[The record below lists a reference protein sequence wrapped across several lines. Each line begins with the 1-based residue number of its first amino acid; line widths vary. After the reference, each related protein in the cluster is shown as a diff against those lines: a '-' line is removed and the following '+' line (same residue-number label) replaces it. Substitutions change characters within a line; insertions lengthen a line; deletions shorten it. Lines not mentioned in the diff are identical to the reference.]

1 MPTYTVKY
9 SNFTLSQKQKNSLA
23 REISNTHSKFTG
35 ANTFFAQV
43 IFQKNEKK
51 SHFMGGKLV
60 KTKEIFLNGQIRAG
74 RTSKVKKQL
83 ILGLKKILIKNT
95 NLRSDFVWVYLEDL
109 LPDQMIE
116 YGEVLPKSGQEKK
129 WFNSLE
135 KGEKILIIDDLIA
148 TGGTAEAAAKIV
160 EISGGKVAGFI
171 FVINLFD
178 LPGNNLL
185 RKKGYKTESLIEFP
199 GH

>member
-9 SNFTLSQKQKNSLA
+9 SNFKLTPKQKKFIA
-23 REISNTHSKFTG
+23 DGITKTHSKFTG

-43 IFQKNEKK
+43 IFQKNIKN

-74 RTSKVKKQL
+74 RTSKVKKKL
-83 ILGLKKILIKNT
+83 ILGLRKILIKNT
-95 NLRSDFVWVYLEDL
+95 NLKKDFVWVYLEDL

-129 WFNSLE
+129 WFNSL
-135 KGEKILIIDDLIA
+135 
-148 TGGTAEAAAKIV
+148 TP
-160 EISGGKVAGFI
+160 S
-171 FVINLFD
+171 
-178 LPGNNLL
+178 L
-185 RKKGYKTESLIEFP
+185 RKRLRKIEKRK
-199 GH
+199 